1 MENYMANLSSSI
13 MPHVRMLS
21 PFSPQQLIVI
31 SLAPVSQ
38 SLMNKA
44 VQRKATDLVA
54 VSDLTACKIA
64 LLNLPFSSV
73 VFFRRQWKKARPKRI
88 SMRPPMSPQVAPP
101 ETEDTPLK
109 LKAID
114 FLRKLFR

>member
-1 MENYMANLSSSI
+1 MANLSSSI

-73 VFFRRQWKKARPKRI
+73 VFFRRQWKKALPKRI